1 MHICSPEGSQKSK
14 FDHRLFFMI
23 LTLFLIPQKTLVRT
37 LVKRIGELNQIDF
50 LLYIGEENMNEA
62 AFEYLN

>member
-1 MHICSPEGSQKSK
+1 MFGQLQIIEI
-14 FDHRLFFMI
+14 I
-23 LTLFLIPQKTLVRT
+23 LGQRCIYVHPKDLKRKTLVRT

-50 LLYIGEENMNEA
+50 LLYIGEENMNES